1 MIALDEL
8 KKLPLEERIQIVD
21 ELTKSIEEDSDL
33 RESPEFMEELRTR
46 RAAYLADPSSAVP
59 WEAALEQIR
68 LER

>member
-21 ELTKSIEEDSDL
+21 ELTKSIEEDSDF
-33 RESPEFMEELRTR
+33 PELPELMDELRAR

-59 WEAALEQIR
+59 WEIALEQIR
-68 LER
+68 SGT